1 MGVVVRLIPLILALP
16 LVLLACGPRT
26 GPTTEATLEAYP
38 TVVLPPD
45 QLGGD
50 FAFEQ
55 EVTMEHPEGS
65 NSFRAVLQ
73 KQGEELLM
81 LGLAPH
87 GARAFLLRQNSEGVS
102 FESYMPFEL
111 PFPPEFILYDVH
123 RTWFMS
129 AQGGSVEREGERIT
143 ERVENGRV
151 MERTFERLDGVPEGT
166 ITVTFEGGLGEGSPN
181 TSAPPERVVLDN
193 GWFGYRATVRT
204 LSWQS
209 I

>member
-1 MGVVVRLIPLILALP
+1 MPEG
-16 LVLLACGPRT
+16 
-26 GPTTEATLEAYP
+26 EATLEAYP
-38 TVVLPPD
+38 TVVVAPD
-45 QLGGD
+45 QLGPD

-65 NSFRAVLQ
+65 NTFRAMLQ
-73 KQGEELLM
+73 KQGDELLL

-87 GARAFLLRQNSEGVS
+87 GARAFLLRQTTEGVS

-129 AQGGSVEREGERIT
+129 AQGGTLEREGERIA

-151 MERTFERLDGVPEGT
+151 MERTFERLDGTPEGT
-166 ITVTFEGGLGEGSPN
+166 ITVTFEGGLVEGAPN
-181 TSAPPERVVLDN
+181 TESPPERVVLDN
-193 GWFGYRATVRT
+193 AWFGYRATVRT
-204 LSWQS
+204 LSWQRLLAHEEEPRL
-209 I
+209 